1 MIANVKNHDKI
12 LDHAAAPF
20 QPRGW
25 PTYAIQNAAI
35 QARQEGERQ
44 RRRAEAL
51 ARRNRR
57 LRAHL
62 AIGAGALAIS
72 GTVGLTLLA
81 IGLVLGFAIGS
92 GLLRAVGP

>member
-1 MIANVKNHDKI
+1 MVANINQHDKQPP
-12 LDHAAAPF
+12 PF

-25 PTYAIQNAAI
+25 PVYAIQNAAV
-35 QARQEGERQ
+35 QARQQAEAQ

-57 LRAHL
+57 LRATT
-62 AIGAGALAIS
+62 AGALAIS

>member
-1 MIANVKNHDKI
+1 MIANHRLNHQD
-12 LDHAAAPF
+12 ATPAPA
-20 QPRGW
+20 QPMGW
-25 PTYAIQNAAI
+25 PTYAIRNAAV

-57 LRAHL
+57 LRATT
-62 AIGAGALAIS
+62 AGALAIS

>member
-1 MIANVKNHDKI
+1 MIAKINHQDKQPP
-12 LDHAAAPF
+12 PF

-57 LRAHL
+57 LRATT
-62 AIGAGALAIS
+62 AGALAIS